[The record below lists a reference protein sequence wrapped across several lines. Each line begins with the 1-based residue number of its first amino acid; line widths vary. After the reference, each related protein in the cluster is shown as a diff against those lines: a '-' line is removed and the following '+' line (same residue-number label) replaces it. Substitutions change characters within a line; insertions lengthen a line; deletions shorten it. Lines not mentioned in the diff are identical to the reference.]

1 MTGALRVVE
10 HHLMVYRRTWK
21 GGMFVSFAS
30 PILFL
35 AAIGIGLGSLIARG
49 PVPSLV
55 ALLMIPVVVLNG
67 LAFGAPIFAFTATQ
81 RKDKGFPT
89 IGRFIITPLFLL
101 GGVFFPIAQ
110 LPPIAQGIAWAT
122 PLAHSVVLSRSL
134 AIDGMN
140 PSALIDVA
148 VLAAYAT
155 LGIIAA
161 SITLPRRLV
170 R

>member
-30 PILFL
+30 
-35 AAIGIGLGSLIARG
+35 
-49 PVPSLV
+49 
-55 ALLMIPVVVLNG
+55 PVVVLNG

-134 AIDGMN
+134 AIGGMN
-140 PSALIDVA
+140 PSALIDVS